1 MSSEIALFLVA
12 AAFVFLAAWQNWNWF
27 FEHPKAR
34 LVVLLFGRNGAR
46 WFYAAIGCFLLWISY
61 ALLPSTPTAPDF
73 VGAPKIS
80 FIEVHATYPGAGA
93 ADVDKLVGKP
103 IEQRINEFPELRS
116 IKSES
121 RDGSYRAQVFF
132 EKKNQPERS
141 LELVKNRV
149 ALAQKSLPAG
159 ITTRSEYAAADPDR
173 LYVIALIDHGELGH
187 EPFVKLARS
196 VRDRFL
202 KTGAMRDAEPI
213 DEFAISRVN
222 GIPAFV
228 IVGSLPGTPSD
239 GILAKQISASDA
251 AEQCQKIFNDFR
263 KNLDTEQVEFTILFH
278 PSRGWRLPQNP

>member
-1 MSSEIALFLVA
+1 MSSEIILFLIA
-12 AAFVFLAAWQNWNWF
+12 AAFLFLAAWQNWDWF
-27 FEHPKAR
+27 FENHRAR
-34 LVVLLFGRNGAR
+34 VFVLLFGRNGAR
-46 WFYAAIGCFLLWISY
+46 VFYAALGCFLVVLSY
-61 ALLPSTPTAPDF
+61 ALIPSTPTAPAL
-73 VGAPKIS
+73 VAVPKVN
-80 FIEVHATYPGAGA
+80 FIEVRATYPGASAG
-93 ADVDKLVGKP
+93 DVDTLVGKP

-159 ITTRSEYAAADPDR
+159 ITTRSEYAVPDSDR
-173 LYVIALIDHGELGH
+173 LYVLALIDHGEFGH
-187 EPFVKLARS
+187 EPLVNLARS

-202 KTGAMRDAEPI
+202 KTGVLCDAEPI
-213 DEFAISRVN
+213 DESAISRVN

-228 IVGSLPGTPSD
+228 IVGNLPSTPSD

-251 AEQCQKIFNDFR
+251 AEQCQAIFNDFR
-263 KNLDTEQVEFTILFH
+263 KNLDIEQVELTILFH
-278 PSRGWRLPQNP
+278 PSRGWRIPQNQ